1 MFALL
6 GQMTPHS
13 ASMVF
18 FVINIIIASV
28 IITIIIVTIT
38 IIIVTITII
47 MVTLYQEFTTGH
59 TRSPMI
65 IHPSALKTMDIQ
77 VFAD

>member
-18 FVINIIIASV
+18 CVINIIIASV
-28 IITIIIVTIT
+28 IITIIIVTI
-38 IIIVTITII
+38 I
-47 MVTLYQEFTTGH
+47 MVTLYQECTTGH
-59 TRSPMI
+59 TRSPMT
-65 IHPSALKTMDIQ
+65 IHLSALKTMDIQ

>member
-18 FVINIIIASV
+18 FVINIISV
-28 IITIIIVTIT
+28 IIT

-59 TRSPMI
+59 TRSPMTT
-65 IHPSALKTMDIQ
+65 HPSALKTMDIQ